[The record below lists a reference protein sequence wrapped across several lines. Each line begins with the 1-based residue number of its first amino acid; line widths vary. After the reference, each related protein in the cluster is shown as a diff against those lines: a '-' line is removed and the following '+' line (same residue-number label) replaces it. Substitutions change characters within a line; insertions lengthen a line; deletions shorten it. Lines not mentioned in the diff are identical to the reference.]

1 MLFKLIFDRKNL
13 LEWKTFYSTQR
24 GNTLSKHIG
33 LVLPSCILSIVLAAV
48 FFNNIIFLSY
58 VTIFVVFILSIYILG
73 IKSEPTK
80 ELSQHNEEFL
90 RNLANDTLQ
99 YFERNMQDKR
109 LICDN
114 YQVFPKR
121 GANSFTSPTNIGF
134 ALLSIICSHKLERI
148 SQETAI
154 EKLKEQIDVIES
166 LEKYEGHL
174 YNWYSLATQKPLYP
188 YFVSSVDSGN
198 FVACLITVKAF
209 AKDIDKDLYAR
220 VAQLIDDCKFDA
232 LFDDSK
238 GKFYIGYN
246 KEQNKFE
253 GHYDMLASEARTL
266 CYIASCIKGNTAYFN
281 GLARNIIKLKGNTLV
296 SWSGTAFEYLM
307 PQIFLSDCDGSLLT
321 KSCHNI
327 IDIMAKSKCADVG
340 GISESCYFEFNE
352 ENSYKYSAF
361 GVSSISLNATKD
373 RCVISPYASAL
384 TLKYAPEKAIKNLK
398 KLADMGM
405 KTKLGMYEA
414 IDFTGGSNI
423 VATLMSHH

>member
-1 MLFKLIFDRKNL
+1 MILPFAISFVGIYLIRFGLCLNALNYGKRMRYVLCQFAGEVGEMIYDFLTLPFEATQSVLLWLKMIFKLVFDKKNL

-33 LVLPSCILSIVLAAV
+33 LVLPSCILSIVLAGI
-48 FFNNIIFLSY
+48 FLSNIIFVSY
-58 VTIFVVFILSIYILG
+58 IAIYVVFILAIYLLG
-73 IKSEPTK
+73 VKRDGAK
-80 ELSQHNEEFL
+80 ELSQQDEEFL
-90 RNLANDTLQ
+90 RNLASDTLQ
-99 YFERNMQDKR
+99 YFERNMQGKS

-134 ALLSIICSHKLERI
+134 ALLSIICSQKLDKI
-148 SQETAI
+148 TQETAI
-154 EKLKEQIDVIES
+154 ERLKEQIDTIED

-198 FVACLITVKAF
+198 FIACLIVVKAYV
-209 AKDIDKDLYAR
+209 KDVDEALYAR
-220 VAQLIDDCKFDA
+220 VTQLIDNCDFDA
-232 LFDDSK
+232 LFDNSK
-238 GKFYIGYN
+238 GKFFIGYN

-281 GLARNIIKLKGNTLV
+281 GLARNIVKLKGNTLV

-307 PQIFLSDCDGSLLT
+307 PQIFLSDCKGSLLT

-327 IDIMAKSKCADVG
+327 ID
-340 GISESCYFEFNE
+340 
-352 ENSYKYSAF
+352 
-361 GVSSISLNATKD
+361 
-373 RCVISPYASAL
+373 
-384 TLKYAPEKAIKNLK
+384 
-398 KLADMGM
+398 
-405 KTKLGMYEA
+405 
-414 IDFTGGSNI
+414 
-423 VATLMSHH
+423 